1 MRLMYFLFIFVLFC
15 IIDYNLTYSR
25 VEKRIEIEEKKE
37 QERIRKVKQKEARI
51 REENKKKETEQIYKR
66 EIYSRTYNN
75 ARSNKYDQ
83 YANNMIHNKVSSL
96 YKDIYKIIRDLKA
109 NGKRSELLFKYQ
121 LSGLDYICIDGK
133 MQVSDNI
140 SNRDTIESVNKKISI
155 YGYIR
160 YHSREEKG
168 YHKILTLIL
177 FLKEWYYEKNKG
189 NNC

>member
-1 MRLMYFLFIFVLFC
+1 MRLIYFLFIFVVFC

-37 QERIRKVKQKEARI
+37 QERIRKVKQKETRI
-51 REENKKKETEQIYKR
+51 RAENKKKESDQMYKR
-66 EIYSRTYNN
+66 EIYSQIQHSDQSNNYNQYV
-75 ARSNKYDQ
+75 NKV
-83 YANNMIHNKVSSL
+83 IPNKVSSL
-96 YKDIYKIIRDLKA
+96 YKDIYKIIRDLKT

-133 MQVSDNI
+133 MQVNDNI
-140 SNRDTIESVNKKISI
+140 SNRNIIESVNEKISI

-168 YHKILTLIL
+168 YHKILSLIL
-177 FLKEWYYEKNKG
+177 FLKE
-189 NNC
+189 

>member
-37 QERIRKVKQKEARI
+37 QERIRKAKQKEARI
-51 REENKKKETEQIYKR
+51 RAENKKKETEQIYKR
-66 EIYSRTYNN
+66 EIYSQVQHTDQ
-75 ARSNKYDQ
+75 SNKYNQ
-83 YANNMIHNKVSSL
+83 YVNNVIPNKVLSL

-168 YHKILTLIL
+168 YHKILSLIL
-177 FLKEWYYEKNKG
+177 FLKE
-189 NNC
+189 